1 MGDKYTA
8 LSWMMPQL
16 ARSGL
21 VVNEGWV
28 ERQATAACELYP
40 DKSLHPLAMLLAVM
54 HPHALDYLRQAPI
67 LVLGV
72 RGRDGYGK
80 KFPTVRAQM
89 LAVRFGPLIRK
100 GTKLKALMREFGLPL
115 QMRQVHACHID
126 SDRTN
131 LFLDRLA
138 LMLSPSE
145 LAQAI
150 PEDADA
156 QSSWIAAIEA
166 FDDRA
171 RSRVQMR
178 AMGRE
183 AYAERFAWA
192 APALARAIAAGETV
206 DDAGDMVDFLVSPGR
221 PFNPR
226 WSWLQARERSQTWH
240 RDHAAEQAE
249 NLRLGFSPDKLFD
262 FAPFPLEANVMGL
275 DFVALRSVLELR
287 EEGRRMRHCVGGY
300 HAELA
305 HGHRFY
311 SIRRD
316 GQRLATAQLVETT
329 AVQVKGPLNAKPKAE
344 VIRALGKFL
353 GDVAGEE
360 VAVNL
365 PADDDA
371 ADLPGEDGE

>member
-40 DKSLHPLAMLLAVM
+40 DKTLHPLAMLLAVM
-54 HPHALDYLRQAPI
+54 HEHALQYLEQAPV

-72 RGRDGYGK
+72 RGGQDAGK
-80 KFPTVRAQM
+80 RLPAWQCQF
-89 LAVRFGPLIRK
+89 LAYRFGPLIRK
-100 GTKLKALMREFGLPL
+100 GTKLKSLMREFGLPL
-115 QMRQVHACHID
+115 QMRQLHAGEI
-126 SDRTN
+126 SSMRAN
-131 LFLDRLA
+131 LFLDRLS
-138 LMLSPSE
+138 LMLTPSA

-150 PEDADA
+150 PEERMA
-156 QSSWIAAIEA
+156 QSQWMAAIEA

-226 WSWLQARERSQTWH
+226 WSWLQARERSLTWH
-240 RDHAAEQAE
+240 RDNAAEQAD
-249 NLRLGFSPDKLFD
+249 NRRLGFAADKLFD

-353 GDVAGEE
+353 GDVVGEE
-360 VAVNL
+360 LAVNL

-371 ADLPGEDGE
+371 AGLPGEDGE

>member
-28 ERQATAACELYP
+28 ERQATAACDLFP
-40 DKSLHPLAMLLAVM
+40 DKTLHPLAMLLAVM
-54 HPHALDYLRQAPI
+54 HEHALSYLEQAPV

-72 RGRDGYGK
+72 RGRADAGK
-80 KFPTVRAQM
+80 KLPAARTQM
-89 LAVRFGPLIRK
+89 LAYRFGPLIRK
-100 GTKLKALMREFGLPL
+100 GTKLKTLMREFGLPL
-115 QMRQVHACHID
+115 PMRQLHACEID
-126 SDRTN
+126 SRRAN

-150 PEDADA
+150 PEERMA
-156 QSSWIAAIEA
+156 QSHWMGAIEA

-178 AMGRE
+178 AMGRD
-183 AYAERFAWA
+183 AYVERFAWA
-192 APALARAIAAGETV
+192 APALARAIAAGEQV

-226 WSWLQARERSQTWH
+226 WSWLQARERSTTWH
-240 RDHAAEQAE
+240 REHAAEAAE
-249 NLRLGFSPDKLFD
+249 NTRLGFSPDKLFD
-262 FAPFPLEANVMGL
+262 FAPFPLEANVAGL

-300 HAELA
+300 HAELSA
-305 HGHRFY
+305 GHRFY

-316 GQRLATAQLVETT
+316 GQRLATAQLVDFT
-329 AVQVKGPLNAKPKAE
+329 AVQVKGPQNAKPKAE
-344 VIRALGKFL
+344 VMRALGKFL
-353 GDVAGEE
+353 GEAAGHE
-360 VAVNL
+360 VSVNL
-365 PADDDA
+365 PAEDDA
-371 ADLPGEDGE
+371 ADLPGEEAE